1 MRYYVKRNQDGT
13 IKSYMMYP
21 YLNATMEEVTVEEYV
36 QILIDLGVIKIR
48 TNEELD
54 KLEGLK

>member
-1 MRYYVKRNQDGT
+1 MILN
-13 IKSYMMYP
+13 
-21 YLNATMEEVTVEEYV
+21 LNATMEEVTVEEYV
-36 QILIDLGVIKIR
+36 QILIDLGVIKTR